1 MSFMSGL
8 NAPLLA
14 AALVVVGSVAEQA
27 QAQSAADQA
36 RARAQYEQGLREL
49 YAGNA
54 EAALNHANTARDL
67 PGADNARLAALRV
80 EAHLGLRDWDAAEA
94 TADEFFTLNP
104 TPELTQHIANLTVI
118 IDEAQQEP
126 SRELDILW
134 VEADPTEQGPS
145 EPGLGETRITEL
157 TLAQGFSP
165 SPHRIEVVSGGT
177 NRLRDITRRGCSGW
191 ADIEPDLTLTYEQAT
206 GEGRLHIYI
215 AEADG
220 DMTLAVETP
229 EGEFRCN
236 DDQSGLAPG
245 VRIRDARPGV
255 YRIWV
260 GSYGGSNGR
269 AQRYSGVL
277 LVSETGFD
285 R

>member
-14 AALVVVGSVAEQA
+14 ATLVLVGGVTEQV

-49 YAGNA
+49 YAGNP

-67 PGADNARLAALRV
+67 LGADNARLAALRV

-94 TADEFFTLNP
+94 TAEEFFTLNP

-118 IDEAQQEP
+118 IDQGREAPPMEHT
-126 SRELDILW
+126 LLVDG
-134 VEADPTEQGPS
+134 ANPTELRQA
-145 EPGLGETRITEL
+145 EDRVTEL
-157 TLAQGFSP
+157 TLASGFAP
-165 SPHRIEVVSGGT
+165 APHRTAVVSGGT
-177 NRLRDITRRGCSGW
+177 NRMRDITRRGCSGW
-191 ADIEPDLTLTYEQAT
+191 SDIEPDLTLTYEEAT

-229 EGEFRCN
+229 AGEFKCN

-245 VRIRDARPGV
+245 VRIRDALPGR
-255 YRIWV
+255 YRVWV
-260 GSYGGSNGR
+260 GSYRGSNGR
-269 AQRYSGVL
+269 AQRYSGIL
-277 LVSETGFD
+277 LFSESGFE